1 MEYLTQCRYLHLC
14 CYRHF
19 NFYGPAQTA
28 SRALMIKLSPQEKM
42 TEFFGLYAFAGKS
55 TAWLV
60 RTYVNHSCLYRK
72 PTICNDFHYFFQFN
86 WNYWNVFCFRKMISN
101 YLNFISKK
109 SQITI
114 FILLNLCGLIFF
126 LLPHNIFWN
135 MLDLR
140 FSYTREILMQS
151 FDTIGEEGRQLYFIS
166 SLVIDTIYPL
176 LYVSLFLGAYYKLFR
191 ENSFIFIF
199 PLASGLF
206 DILENIQISLLLLN
220 FPIVSSQ
227 NIFYSSTST
236 SIKWAMIGISVSI
249 LIYGVVKKRREK

>member
-1 MEYLTQCRYLHLC
+1 
-14 CYRHF
+14 
-19 NFYGPAQTA
+19 
-28 SRALMIKLSPQEKM
+28 
-42 TEFFGLYAFAGKS
+42 
-55 TAWLV
+55 
-60 RTYVNHSCLYRK
+60 
-72 PTICNDFHYFFQFN
+72 
-86 WNYWNVFCFRKMISN
+86 MISN
-101 YLNFISKK
+101 YLNFISKKK